1 MFLPPT
7 IDLGNSEKYILTIR
21 IKPTSFMF
29 SLTEPEVGKN
39 YCLRGT
45 TFEQGEES
53 LLDNIKKIIF
63 DLNFLTYQYAQTN
76 VIFVSP
82 DYVFAPTELYESRLK
97 ADLYNFTSLAH
108 EAFVLTDQSPKY
120 DLQTL
125 YEVDEEVYE
134 FLARSLFSPHF
145 YHHTTSLIHL
155 LEGRSSS
162 TNLHAKMYVNLH
174 DGMTDIM
181 CFSGNKFLSGQSYED
196 LSPSEKSYYILKT
209 WESLG
214 LNQLT
219 DQLLIAGDLE
229 DEVLDV
235 LREYIKII
243 ERLSAPS
250 EVFLWHKD
258 AQKAPLDLISL
269 SL

>member
-7 IDLGNSEKYILTIR
+7 IDLGKSEKYILTLR
-21 IKPTSFMF
+21 IQPAGFMF

-45 TFEQGEES
+45 TFDQGKES

-63 DLNFLTYQYAQTN
+63 DLNFLTQQYAETN
-76 VIFVSP
+76 VIFVSQNYTFVP
-82 DYVFAPTELYESRLK
+82 SEMYEPKQKSQ
-97 ADLYNFTSLAH
+97 LYNFTALTDSG
-108 EAFVLTDQSPKY
+108 FVLADESPRY
-120 DLQTL
+120 GLHTL

-134 FLARSLFSPHF
+134 FLARSLFSPRF
-145 YHHTTSLIHL
+145 YHHTTPLIHL
-155 LEGRSSS
+155 FEGKAR
-162 TNLHAKMYVNLH
+162 TTGLHAKLYVNIH
-174 DGMTDIM
+174 DNMFDIL
-181 CFSGNKFLSGQSYED
+181 CFSGGRLLQGQTYED
-196 LSPSEKSYYILKT
+196 LTASEKSYYILKM

-214 LNQLT
+214 LDQLT
-219 DQLLIAGDLE
+219 DQLLIAGNME

-235 LREYIKII
+235 LREYIKNI

-250 EVFLWHKD
+250 EIYLWHKD

>member
-7 IDLGNSEKYILTIR
+7 IDLGHSEKYILTIR
-21 IKPTSFMF
+21 IKPNSFMF

-39 YCLRGT
+39 FCLRST
-45 TFEQGEES
+45 TFEQGGSS
-53 LLDNIKKIIF
+53 LLENIKKIIF
-63 DLNFLTYQYAQTN
+63 DLNFLTYQYAKTN

-82 DYVFAPTELYESRLK
+82 DYIFAPSELYEPK
-97 ADLYNFTSLAH
+97 IKTDLYNFTSLAH
-108 EAFVLTDQSPKY
+108 EAFVLTDESPKY
-120 DLQTL
+120 NLQTL

-145 YHHTTSLIHL
+145 YHHSTSLIHL
-155 LEGRSSS
+155 LEGRSRTTSLYS
-162 TNLHAKMYVNLH
+162 KMYVNLH
-174 DGMTDIM
+174 EGITDLL
-181 CFSGNKFLSGQSYED
+181 CFSGNKFLSAQSYED
-196 LSPSEKSYYILKT
+196 LSSAEKSYFILKT

-214 LNQLT
+214 MNQLT
-219 DQLLIAGDLE
+219 DQLLIAGELE
-229 DEVLDV
+229 DEVIEV